1 MVLCVH
7 SEVGEAGGSSGPTLP
22 HTVWVRALRGGA
34 GLGWAVCVLCVS
46 PHPNGWVWG
55 LFAQFYPVGLHGRPA
70 ATLPGFKRL
79 S

>member
-34 GLGWAVCVLCVS
+34 GLGWAVCAVREPSSQRMGLGFIRPVLPSGAARS
-46 PHPNGWVWG
+46 PCCH
-55 LFAQFYPVGLHGRPA
+55 A
-70 ATLPGFKRL
+70 PGV
-79 S
+79 